1 MVKIEHAVV
10 IIRQFK
16 TAGLTSAAELPDIF
30 DLSLFPSLH
39 TEPVETLL
47 TLAHDSIL
55 VAGLSIKLRN
65 RFLLMAG
72 GTFFHV
78 HDTTILKM
86 RFYKNTKR
94 ARHDIT

>member
-39 TEPVETLL
+39 AEPVETLF
-47 TLAHDSIL
+47 TQAHDSELVSGLCIIL
-55 VAGLSIKLRN
+55 GN
-65 RFLLMAG
+65 RFFLMAG
-72 GTFFHV
+72 
-78 HDTTILKM
+78 
-86 RFYKNTKR
+86 
-94 ARHDIT
+94 

>member
-16 TAGLTSAAELPDIF
+16 TARLTSAAELSDVF

-39 TEPVETLL
+39 AEPVEALFAQ
-47 TLAHDSIL
+47 AHDPVL
-55 VAGLSIKLRN
+55 VTGLCIKLGN

-72 GTFFHV
+72 
-78 HDTTILKM
+78 
-86 RFYKNTKR
+86 
-94 ARHDIT
+94 